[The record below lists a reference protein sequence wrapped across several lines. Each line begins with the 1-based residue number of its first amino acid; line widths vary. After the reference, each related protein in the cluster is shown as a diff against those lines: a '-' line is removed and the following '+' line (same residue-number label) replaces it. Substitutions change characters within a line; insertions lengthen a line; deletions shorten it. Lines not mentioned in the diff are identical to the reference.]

1 VALSCMTQ
9 LPRPIPD
16 AKVKDVPKWSIWN
29 WFLGQPAWLKIAAGI
44 GLGLLVLV
52 PILYFAFRGKP
63 TVLSFTAMS
72 ISVMSILAFVFRG
85 GSRRF

>member
-1 VALSCMTQ
+1 MALSCMTQ

-29 WFLGQPAWLKIAAGI
+29 WFLGQPTWLKIAAGI

-63 TVLSFTAMS
+63 TVLV
-72 ISVMSILAFVFRG
+72 IYGDVDIRDVNLGFRVP
-85 GSRRF
+85 